1 MSITAAIVLYAM
13 IWFWV
18 FLMVLPMRLT
28 SQAEAGSVVPG
39 TPASAPMDAGIRR
52 KVRTATLVGTV
63 IWAIAAGIILSGAIT
78 VEDFG
83 IFNRNGPAAPA
94 STAGGTDG

>member
-39 TPASAPMDAGIRR
+39 TPESAPTDAGIRH
-52 KVRTATLVGTV
+52 KVRTATLIGTV
-63 IWAIAAGIILSGAIT
+63 IWAVVAGIILSGVIT
-78 VEDFG
+78 LDDID
-83 IFNRNGPAAPA
+83 IFNRMGPSALA
-94 STAGGTDG
+94 TGETDG

>member
-28 SQAEAGSVVPG
+28 SQAEAGSVVRG
-39 TPASAPMDAGIRR
+39 TPGSAPVEAGIGR
-52 KVRTATLVGTV
+52 KVRTATLIGTV
-63 IWAIAAGIILSGAIT
+63 IWAILAGIILSGAIT
-78 VEDFG
+78 VKD
-83 IFNRNGPAAPA
+83 IDVFNRMNPDAPA
-94 STAGGTDG
+94 PAAGGTDG